1 MMANLKNKGESKKKG
16 FLGRLG
22 GKIINVLFGVEEES
36 KLKKVSLQLLTS
48 LLIITAVGSA
58 IVYGIIHNPAKEISV
73 AYNNLAQE
81 TAIYSRLS
89 DEGEK
94 TAQQEKINE
103 ACDLYNKIMVRYES
117 SDMWLYREYAKISTN
132 QSQVN
137 NTFLFLAIPFAGL
150 VVMLLIS
157 GIQKF
162 IARVNVTILA
172 VVLIAISPLM
182 IMFYGLSTAFANWNQ
197 NRKAQKSFKKKTS
210 KRNSPEQVEAV

>member
-1 MMANLKNKGESKKKG
+1 MTNQKNKGENKKRG

-22 GKIINVLFGVEEES
+22 KGIVSTLFSVEEES

-58 IVYGIIHNPAKEISV
+58 IVFGIIHNPAKEISV
-73 AYNNLAQE
+73 AYNNLAQQ

-103 ACDLYNKIMVRYES
+103 AGALYNTIMERYES
-117 SDMWLYREYAKISTN
+117 SDMWFYREYAKISTE

-137 NTFLFLAIPFAGL
+137 STFLYLLIPFAGL
-150 VVMLLIS
+150 IVMLLIS

-162 IARVNVTILA
+162 VARVNVTILA
-172 VVLIAISPLM
+172 VILIALSPLM
-182 IMFYGLSTAFANWNQ
+182 LLFYMMSTAFADWNR
-197 NRKAQKSFKKKTS
+197 NIKAKKASKKKNSRRT
-210 KRNSPEQVEAV
+210 SPEQIEAV

>member
-1 MMANLKNKGESKKKG
+1 MANQKNKGENKKRG

-22 GKIINVLFGVEEES
+22 KGIVSTLFSVEEDS

-58 IVYGIIHNPAKEISV
+58 IVFGIIHNPAKEISV

-89 DEGEK
+89 EGEEK

-103 ACDLYNKIMVRYES
+103 AGALYNTIMERYES
-117 SDMWLYREYAKISTN
+117 SDMWFYREYARISTDE
-132 QSQVN
+132 SQIN
-137 NTFLFLAIPFAGL
+137 STFLYLLIPFAGL
-150 VVMLLIS
+150 IVMLLVS

-162 IARVNVTILA
+162 VARVNVTILA
-172 VVLIAISPLM
+172 AILIALSPLM
-182 IMFYGLSTAFANWNQ
+182 LLFYMLSTAFAEWNR
-197 NRKAQKSFKKKTS
+197 NRKAKKSS
-210 KRNSPEQVEAV
+210 KRSSSRRTSPEQVEAM